1 MAKEFVLVL
10 KSKYDEMIK
19 QQEIVHKATLNGKH
33 ETEPNSQ
40 NEEKNEDKQTH
51 TIQSGDG
58 APPDDAELKR
68 ATKRAESEVSNLYVK
83 RPLLEFVSKRGKH
96 RQSAAVKKKWINYV
110 A

>member
-10 KSKYDEMIK
+10 KSKYDEIIK
-19 QQEIVHKATLNGKH
+19 QQEIAHEMKLNGKQ
-33 ETEPNSQ
+33 ETEPISQ

-51 TIQSGDG
+51 TIQYGGGTPS
-58 APPDDAELKR
+58 DDAQQKR